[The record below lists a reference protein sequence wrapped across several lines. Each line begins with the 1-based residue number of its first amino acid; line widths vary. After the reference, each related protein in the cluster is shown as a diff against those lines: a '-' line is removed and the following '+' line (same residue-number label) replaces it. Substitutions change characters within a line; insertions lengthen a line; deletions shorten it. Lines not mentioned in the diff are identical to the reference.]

1 VLDCDWNGRLRV
13 GIAEAF
19 MNATQQFYSDD
30 ILRYMWLKYLP
41 TLLKGKFEGPLFS
54 LIKGKLQEA
63 PVFQTWQQRTRAY
76 PQQLRILPTLYMHDG
91 MPLFEDL
98 AKEAYLA
105 PEYSCV
111 DQSVLKQ
118 IGIVFMTQHEF
129 LERLEY
135 DLGRTSSRFR
145 STHATD
151 PWHETCSSALTSI
164 LSPPRNV
171 ILTMMIEKL
180 KIIPLR
186 STSGKW
192 PAITGV
198 AEWTSS
204 SEVRSRPVYFPRT
217 LIDKARN
224 TTATRDSILIPRGLE
239 IRVLNEQYS
248 AGACRRRL
256 FAELGVT
263 SCTATTVTSAIFD
276 FHLHWDRSLSLRTGI
291 SHLQYLF
298 WFYDLNSPITVPLYV
313 GGRSRNSGGFAG
325 LVTKPFYMKSE
336 GPFNTWSLLKNT
348 PELERDKLAAFIADR
363 YVAAESSSARSYGRS
378 WLQWLE
384 EIVCLRRRPPLLAGA
399 ASSPRLSPI
408 MLHILENSPESFVPT
423 LQAHWTAEY
432 HQIVTNSHAAKE
444 LISQTEVQC
453 EQTSPSALSRAYL
466 PTEALKAE
474 AGRIGILEHM
484 PFLKL
489 PGLVAGEDPSKWDF
503 LSAFGVGTVA
513 DLAFYI
519 DVLHHTR
526 TLEDPGRLLVLD
538 MVRKVYTTIG
548 KICNLE
554 QAVYVKQKLT
564 KICGVYVPLEDINK
578 RWLHPNDCLWN
589 APSCIS
595 VKCALANHYGND
607 KNVSTLFRTYLQIPD
622 VHTNDYLDELRYLK
636 RTEYNVNRVLVSHG
650 VCAEVY
656 QELHKHQATT
666 ELRQHMRCVVFLFFV
681 LSTNVPR
688 QVIESEKLIFVH
700 GVWYSPAEC
709 LWSSDTSVSGSVSIE
724 GIYANLR
731 GFFVSRLRVK
741 ELTVAML
748 VSDLKK
754 KATAK
759 VPLKSADAKVLIFKI
774 NSMLALE
781 KPGNKENC
789 NFTELENVRCF
800 PVRGK
805 DGSIMLTDART
816 DFAIVDNERF
826 GHAFGQKADIL
837 DVELEDVYTLRPF
850 IEATGLSDHYIS
862 GLVKEVSEIEGNV
875 AQNLELSLRLQEVA
889 YALFW

>member
-1 VLDCDWNGRLRV
+1 
-13 GIAEAF
+13 
-19 MNATQQFYSDD
+19 MNATQQFYSDE

-54 LIKGKLQEA
+54 LIKEKLQEA

-76 PQQLRILPTLYMHDG
+76 PQQLRILPTPYMHDG

-98 AKEAYLA
+98 EKEAYLA

-111 DQSVLKQ
+111 DQSILTQ

-129 LERLEY
+129 LERFEY

-145 STHATD
+145 STHAID
-151 PWHETCSSALTSI
+151 PWHETCSSAIASI
-164 LSPPRNV
+164 LSPPMNV

-186 STSGKW
+186 SNRGTG
-192 PAITGV
+192 PALTGV
-198 AEWTSS
+198 AEWTCS
-204 SEVRSRPVYFPRT
+204 SEVRSRPVYFPET

-224 TTATRDSILIPRGLE
+224 ATATRDSILIPRGLDL
-239 IRVLNEQYS
+239 RVLHEQYS
-248 AGACRRRL
+248 AGVCRRRL

-263 SCTATTVTSAIFD
+263 SCTATTVKSAIFD
-276 FHLHWDRSLSLRTGI
+276 IHRQYNTPLGVDTLI

-298 WFYDLNSPITVPLYV
+298 WFYDLHNPVTAPLIIV
-313 GGRSRNSGGFAG
+313 GERRNSKYTTNR
-325 LVTKPFYMKSE
+325 VTKPFYLKSE
-336 GPFNTWSLLKNT
+336 SPFDTWSLLKNT
-348 PELERDKLAAFIADR
+348 PELERDKLAAFIADE
-363 YVAAESSSARSYGRS
+363 YVAAEPSSARSYGRS

-384 EIVCLRRRPPLLAGA
+384 EIVCLRRRPPLLKGA
-399 ASSPRLSPI
+399 ASFPRLSQI
-408 MLHILENSPESFVPT
+408 MLHILENSPESFFPT
-423 LQAHWTAEY
+423 LQAHWTAKY
-432 HQIVTNSHAAKE
+432 QHIVNSSQAAKK
-444 LISQTEVQC
+444 LISQTEVKC
-453 EQTSPSALSRAYL
+453 EQTSPSALSRAYI
-466 PTEALKAE
+466 PTEELKAE
-474 AGRIGILEHM
+474 AERIGILEHT

-489 PGLVAGEDPSKWDF
+489 PSPVAGEDPSEWDF

-519 DVLHHTR
+519 DLLSHAR
-526 TLEDPGRLLVLD
+526 RLENSGRLQVLD
-538 MVRKVYTTIG
+538 IVRKLYTTIG
-548 KICNLE
+548 KTCNLE
-554 QAVYVKQKLT
+554 QAVFVKRKLT
-564 KICGVYVPLEDINK
+564 EDWGVYVPSEVK
-578 RWLHPNDCLWN
+578 TRRWRQPDDCLWN
-589 APSCIS
+589 APPCIS
-595 VKCALANHYGND
+595 VKCALANHYGSDQNI
-607 KNVSTLFRTYLQIPD
+607 STLFRTYLQVQD
-622 VHTNDYLDELRYLK
+622 VHTNDFLDQLRYFK
-636 RTEYNVNRVLVSHG
+636 RTKENVEGPLVSHS

-656 QELHKHQATT
+656 QELHKREVTI
-666 ELRQHMRCVVFLFFV
+666 ELLKHMRYVRSLVFVEL
-681 LSTNVPR
+681 TNIPR
-688 QVIESEKLIFVH
+688 QVIESEKLVFVN
-700 GVWYSPAEC
+700 GIWSSPSEC
-709 LWSSDTSVSGSVSIE
+709 LWSTDASISDSVSIG

-759 VPLKSADAKVLIFKI
+759 IPLKTADAKVLIFKI
-774 NSMLALE
+774 NSMLAQEILE
-781 KPGNKENC
+781 NKEKG

-826 GHAFGQKADIL
+826 GHAFGQKADTL

-875 AQNLELSLRLQEVA
+875 AQNQELSLQLQEVA